1 MRVLLDES
9 LPHDLAPL
17 LVGHVVETVQG
28 RGWAGMKNGLLLA
41 EAAEHFDV
49 FLTADRNLPHQQNL
63 ARFDVRVIVLARRA
77 TASTRSTRCCPA
89 CCRRSTRPGRERQL
103 GSAERSGT
111 AKAPR

>member
-63 ARFDVRVIVLARRA
+63 ARFDVRVIVLAAPRNRIDEIHPLLPRLLQA
-77 TASTRSTRCCPA
+77 IDAA
-89 CCRRSTRPGRERQL
+89 RPGEATRV
-103 GSAERSGT
+103 G
-111 AKAPR
+111 